1 MKLNNNMYDDEPS
14 REPSINIGNKADFAT
29 NPDKSIYKEI
39 DYGFS
44 VKDSIIYIHGDIVLG
59 LLFDFVSKV
68 RTILDNRPESEK
80 NAPITVLL
88 NSDGGD
94 VYEALGIIDYIRNL
108 PVKVNMVARG
118 RAMSA
123 AALMLACTTGTRAAS
138 KMTSIMVHEISTA
151 NQGKASDIRANADH
165 LDELEELTFQ
175 LLAQYTKQD
184 LEFWRKQAR
193 KDFYMSADKAKE
205 YGLID
210 TII

>member
-1 MKLNNNMYDDEPS
+1 MKLQGMYDDEPAKES
-14 REPSINIGNKADFAT
+14 SINIGNKTDSKD
-29 NPDKSIYKEI
+29 PDLSIYKEI

-68 RTILDNRPESEK
+68 RTILDNREESQK
-80 NAPITVLL
+80 DTPITVLI

-94 VYEALGIIDYIRNL
+94 VYEALGIIDYIKSL
-108 PVKVNMVARG
+108 PIKVNMVARG

-138 KMTSIMVHEISTA
+138 RMTSIMVHEISTA

-165 LDELEELTFQ
+165 LEELEDLTFK
-175 LLAQYTKQD
+175 LLEQHSKQD

-193 KDFYMSADKAKE
+193 KDFYMSAERAKE

-210 TII
+210 SVI

>member
-1 MKLNNNMYDDEPS
+1 MESKNMYEEEVPMPS
-14 REPSINIGNKADFAT
+14 KVVLGQTLSSTDN

-44 VKDSIIYIHGDIVLG
+44 IKESIIYIHGDIVLG

-68 RTILDNRPESEK
+68 RAILEHRDESHK
-80 NAPITVLL
+80 NDPITVLI

-94 VYEALGIIDYIRNL
+94 LYEALGIIDYISTL
-108 PVKVNMVARG
+108 PVKVNMIARG

-151 NQGKASDIRANADH
+151 NQGKASDIKANADH
-165 LDELEELTFQ
+165 LQELEDLTFQ
-175 LLAQYTKQD
+175 LLAQKSNKD
-184 LEFWRKQAR
+184 EEFWRKSAR
-193 KDFYMSADKAKE
+193 KDFFLTAAKAKE

-210 TII
+210 VIV

>member
-14 REPSINIGNKADFAT
+14 REASINIGNKAEPAA

-68 RTILDNRPESEK
+68 RTILDNRDESQK
-80 NAPITVLL
+80 DAPITVLL

-210 TII
+210 TVI

>member
-1 MKLNNNMYDDEPS
+1 MIKNSMYDEDVQPS
-14 REPSINIGNKADFAT
+14 KQSNTPDKSDVT
-29 NPDKSIYKEI
+29 DKSIYKEI

-44 VKDSIIYIHGDIVLG
+44 VKDSIIYVHGDIVLG

-68 RTILDNRPESEK
+68 RTILDNRTVDK
-80 NAPITVLL
+80 DTPITVLI

-94 VYEALGIIDYIRNL
+94 VYEALGLIDYMKSQKIKFN
-108 PVKVNMVARG
+108 VIARG

-123 AALMLACTTGTRAAS
+123 AALILCCATGTRAAS

-165 LDELEELTFQ
+165 LEELEDLTFK
-175 LLAQYTKQD
+175 LLAEHSKMD
-184 LEFWRKQAR
+184 IDFWRKQAR
-193 KDFYMSADKAKE
+193 KDFYMSASKALE

-210 TII
+210 TIL

>member
-1 MKLNNNMYDDEPS
+1 MIKNSMYDEDIQPS
-14 REPSINIGNKADFAT
+14 KQSNTPDKSDVT
-29 NPDKSIYKEI
+29 DKSIYKEI

-44 VKDSIIYIHGDIVLG
+44 VKDSIIYVHGDIVLG

-68 RTILDNRPESEK
+68 RTILDNREESQK
-80 NAPITVLL
+80 DAPITVLI

-94 VYEALGIIDYIRNL
+94 VYEALGIIDYIKSL

-138 KMTSIMVHEISTA
+138 RMTSIMVHEISTA

-165 LDELEELTFQ
+165 LEELEDLTFQ
-175 LLAQYTKQD
+175 LLAQHSKQD

-193 KDFYMSADKAKE
+193 KDFYMTAEKAKE

-210 TII
+210 AVI

>member
-1 MKLNNNMYDDEPS
+1 MKLNNSMYDDEPHK
-14 REPSINIGNKADFAT
+14 EASINIGNKAESAT

-68 RTILDNRPESEK
+68 RTILENRDESQK
-80 NAPITVLL
+80 DAPITVLL

-94 VYEALGIIDYIRNL
+94 VYEALGIIDYIKSL
-108 PVKVNMVARG
+108 PIKVNMIARG

-123 AALMLACTTGTRAAS
+123 AALMLACTTGARAAS
-138 KMTSIMVHEISTA
+138 RMTSVMVHEISTA

-165 LDELEELTFQ
+165 LESLEDLTFQ
-175 LLAQYTKQD
+175 LLAQHSKMD

-193 KDFYMSADKAKE
+193 KDFYMTSSMALE

-210 TII
+210 TIL

>member
-1 MKLNNNMYDDEPS
+1 MKLQGMYDDEPVKES
-14 REPSINIGNKADFAT
+14 SINIGNKTDSKD
-29 NPDKSIYKEI
+29 PDLSIYKEI

-68 RTILDNRPESEK
+68 RTILDNREESQK
-80 NAPITVLL
+80 DAPITVLI

-94 VYEALGIIDYIRNL
+94 VYEALGIIDYIKSL
-108 PVKVNMVARG
+108 PIKVNMVARG

-138 KMTSIMVHEISTA
+138 RMTSIMVHEISTA

-165 LDELEELTFQ
+165 LEELEDLTFK
-175 LLAQYTKQD
+175 LLEQHSKQD

-193 KDFYMSADKAKE
+193 KDFYMSAERAKE

-210 TII
+210 SVI

>member
-1 MKLNNNMYDDEPS
+1 
-14 REPSINIGNKADFAT
+14 
-29 NPDKSIYKEI
+29 
-39 DYGFS
+39 
-44 VKDSIIYIHGDIVLG
+44 
-59 LLFDFVSKV
+59 
-68 RTILDNRPESEK
+68 
-80 NAPITVLL
+80 
-88 NSDGGD
+88 
-94 VYEALGIIDYIRNL
+94 
-108 PVKVNMVARG
+108 MVARG

-210 TII
+210 TIL

>member
-1 MKLNNNMYDDEPS
+1 MKLHGMYDDEPTKESSISIGKTDS
-14 REPSINIGNKADFAT
+14 RD
-29 NPDKSIYKEI
+29 PDKSIYKEI

-44 VKDSIIYIHGDIVLG
+44 VNDSIIYIHGDIVLG

-68 RTILDNRPESEK
+68 RTILDNRDESHK
-80 NAPITVLL
+80 NDPITVLI

-94 VYEALGIIDYIRNL
+94 VYEALGIIDYIKSL
-108 PVKVNMVARG
+108 PIKVNMVARG

-165 LDELEELTFQ
+165 LEELEDLTFQ
-175 LLAQYTKQD
+175 LLAQHSKQD

-193 KDFYMSADKAKE
+193 KDFYMNAEKAKE

-210 TII
+210 TVI

>member
-1 MKLNNNMYDDEPS
+1 MKLQGMYDDEPQKENS
-14 REPSINIGNKADFAT
+14 SINIGNKSEGT
-29 NPDKSIYKEI
+29 NPDLSIYKEI

-68 RTILDNRPESEK
+68 RTILDNRDESQ
-80 NAPITVLL
+80 NGAPITVLI

-94 VYEALGIIDYIRNL
+94 VYEALGIIDYIKSL
-108 PVKVNMVARG
+108 PVKVNMIARG

-123 AALMLACTTGTRAAS
+123 AALMLSCTTGTRAAS

-165 LDELEELTFQ
+165 LFELEELTFQ
-175 LLAQYTKQD
+175 LLAQYSKQD
-184 LEFWRKQAR
+184 VEFWRKQAR
-193 KDFYMSADKAKE
+193 KDFYMTADKAKE

-210 TII
+210 AVI

>member
-1 MKLNNNMYDDEPS
+1 MKLKNMYDDEPVK
-14 REPSINIGNKADFAT
+14 EPSINIGKADSVS

-68 RTILDNRPESEK
+68 RTILDNRAEERK
-80 NAPITVLL
+80 NDPITVLI

-94 VYEALGIIDYIRNL
+94 VYEALGIIDYIQGL
-108 PVKVNMVARG
+108 SVKVNVIARG

-123 AALMLACTTGTRAAS
+123 AALILACTTGTRASS

-165 LDELEELTFQ
+165 LESLEDLTFE
-175 LLAQYTKQD
+175 LLAKHSKMD
-184 LEFWRKQAR
+184 LDFWRKQAR
-193 KDFYMSADKAKE
+193 KDFYMTSATALE

-210 TII
+210 TIL

>member
-1 MKLNNNMYDDEPS
+1 MKLQGMYDDEPVK
-14 REPSINIGNKADFAT
+14 EGPSINIGSKSEVT

-44 VKDSIIYIHGDIVLG
+44 VNDSIIYVHGDIVLG

-68 RTILDNRPESEK
+68 RTILDNRDESQK
-80 NAPITVLL
+80 DAPITVLI

-94 VYEALGIIDYIRNL
+94 VYEALGIIDYIKSL

-165 LDELEELTFQ
+165 LFELEELTFQ
-175 LLAQYTKQD
+175 LLAQYSKQD
-184 LEFWRKQAR
+184 IEFWRKQAR
-193 KDFYMSADKAKE
+193 KDFYMTADKAKE

-210 TII
+210 AVI

>member
-1 MKLNNNMYDDEPS
+1 MKVKNNMYDDEPS
-14 REPSINIGNKADFAT
+14 REASINIGNKSVSD
-29 NPDKSIYKEI
+29 NDPDKSIYKEI

-68 RTILDNRPESEK
+68 RTILDNRDASQK
-80 NAPITVLL
+80 DAPITVLL

-94 VYEALGIIDYIRNL
+94 VYEALGIIDYIKGL

-123 AALMLACTTGTRAAS
+123 AALMLACTTGTRASS

-165 LDELEELTFQ
+165 LESLEEVTFQ
-175 LLAQYTKQD
+175 LLAQHSKMD

-193 KDFYMSADKAKE
+193 KDFYMTSATALE

-210 TII
+210 TIL

>member
-1 MKLNNNMYDDEPS
+1 MKLQGMYDDEPVKES
-14 REPSINIGNKADFAT
+14 SINIGNKTDSKD
-29 NPDKSIYKEI
+29 PDLSIYKEI

-68 RTILDNRPESEK
+68 RTILDNREESQK
-80 NAPITVLL
+80 DAPITVLI

-94 VYEALGIIDYIRNL
+94 VYEALGIIDYIKSL
-108 PVKVNMVARG
+108 PIKVNMVARG

-138 KMTSIMVHEISTA
+138 RMTSIMVHEISTA

-165 LDELEELTFQ
+165 LEELEDLTFK
-175 LLAQYTKQD
+175 LLEQHSKQD

-193 KDFYMSADKAKE
+193 KDFYMSAEKAKE

-210 TII
+210 SVI

>member
-1 MKLNNNMYDDEPS
+1 MKLQGMYDDEPEKES
-14 REPSINIGNKADFAT
+14 SISIGNKTDSRD
-29 NPDKSIYKEI
+29 PDKSIYKEI

-68 RTILDNRPESEK
+68 RTILDNREEAQK
-80 NAPITVLL
+80 DAPITVLI

-94 VYEALGIIDYIRNL
+94 VYEALGIIDYIKSL

-138 KMTSIMVHEISTA
+138 RMTSIMVHEISTA

-165 LDELEELTFQ
+165 LEELEDLTFQ
-175 LLAQYTKQD
+175 LLAQHSKQD

-193 KDFYMSADKAKE
+193 KDFYMTAEKAKE

-210 TII
+210 AVI